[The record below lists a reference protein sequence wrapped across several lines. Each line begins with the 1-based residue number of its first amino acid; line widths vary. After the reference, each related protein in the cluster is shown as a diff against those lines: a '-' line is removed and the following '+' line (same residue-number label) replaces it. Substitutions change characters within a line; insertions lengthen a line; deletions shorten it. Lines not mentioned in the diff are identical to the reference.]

1 MSDSDKTRDKLVSS
15 IRKTKAGAAKREG
28 AADAPSKDEPEQQSA
43 SQEPRAASKP
53 DTSSKQRPAPKRDSA
68 ERERQVPY
76 MRGTRVWPD

>member
-28 AADAPSKDEPEQQSA
+28 AVDAPSKDEQQSA
-43 SQEPRAASKP
+43 PQEPRAASKP
-53 DTSSKQRPAPKRDSA
+53 DTSSKQRSAPKRDSA
-68 ERERQVPY
+68 EREREVPY